1 MANLSEI
8 IKKLL
13 RNADISEAELA
24 RRTSMPTATLNKL
37 KTGVIDDPR
46 LSTLQTI
53 ATYFNITIDQLTGN
67 QPLPNEIDGNNSKII
82 KVPIFQLDELLNDKK
97 TNKLPPPKQNSCIM
111 LEVNENDK
119 TMVDIEEQLFAV
131 KVLGESMHP
140 QFEDKSLLI
149 CSVIREVHNRDF
161 VLAYIHSSHT
171 LVFRQVFLDVQMMI
185 LKPINPN
192 FPVIQIGINDYI
204 LGVVTQV
211 IKQY

>member
-1 MANLSEI
+1 VANLSEI